1 LIYGTYIG
9 DSGMSNRKKIFLRLN
24 TRERQLF
31 ALYGYP
37 FAELEVQLEQAA
49 TEKGV
54 ATLSIHPNE
63 VGALTADFVYSA
75 KKINDMKL
83 LDEIDALITKIES
96 QIKFRSTW

>member
-1 LIYGTYIG
+1 
-9 DSGMSNRKKIFLRLN
+9 MSNRNRILLRLN
-24 TRERQLF
+24 ARERQLI

-37 FAELEVQLEQAA
+37 FAELEVQLERAA

-54 ATLSIHPNE
+54 ATISIPPDE